1 MEKNI
6 IITPKQKR
14 SIATKNKIKK
24 TAKKLFA
31 QKGYYTVTSNNIAA
45 AAKVPIGSFYNY
57 FGNKKVVLLELI
69 KEFNVKYHEETFVQ
83 DHEIIKQ
90 ITSKET
96 FRQHVPAIFRGT
108 ILSTQLADPFY
119 SVIHSLQFTEP
130 DVLALSEEIRKVE
143 MGEIIR
149 FLEHIHQ
156 FHPIP
161 NIPITAKLMHTTA
174 ENIALYIHHLGTEY
188 EQEQL
193 IKRMVEMFYG
203 LIFME

>member
-1 MEKNI
+1 MEKNV

-31 QKGYYTVTSNNIAA
+31 EQGYYTITSNSIAA

-69 KEFNVKYHEETFVQ
+69 KEFNIKYHEETFVQ
-83 DHEIIKQ
+83 DHEILDQ

-96 FRQHVPAIFRGT
+96 FRQHVPSIFKRI
-108 ILSTQLADPFY
+108 ILSPQLADPFY

-130 DVLALSEEIRKVE
+130 DVLALSEEIRQVE
-143 MGEIIR
+143 MTEMIV
-149 FLEHIHQ
+149 FLEHIYQ

-193 IKRMVEMFYG
+193 IGRMIEMFYG